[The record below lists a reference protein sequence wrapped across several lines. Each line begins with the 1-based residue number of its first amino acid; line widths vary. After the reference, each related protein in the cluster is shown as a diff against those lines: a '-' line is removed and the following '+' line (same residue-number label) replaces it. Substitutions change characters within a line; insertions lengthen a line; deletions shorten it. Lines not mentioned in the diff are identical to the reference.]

1 MRSLGNSEA
10 LKFQRYSVV
19 AGPLRCNPVS
29 EWTKCQLYVMYGRYG
44 VEQNEND
51 TMMLTIEEDSFLIKF
66 LSSLFYPL
74 HQNILSY
81 EVMSLVMTFSY
92 T

>member
-1 MRSLGNSEA
+1 
-10 LKFQRYSVV
+10 
-19 AGPLRCNPVS
+19 
-29 EWTKCQLYVMYGRYG
+29 MYGRYG